1 MRKFKLGEPSAS
13 KRVVM
18 GKFPAGPVVGTPCF
32 HCRGLGFNPWSGNYN
47 PRSLAGCDK
56 DGVGEDSNCEGDG
69 DEGNMMV
76 KTVIVTM
83 LVMMVVK

>member
-1 MRKFKLGEPSAS
+1 
-13 KRVVM
+13 M
-18 GKFPAGPVVGTPCF
+18 GLCAFTAKV
-32 HCRGLGFNPWSGNYN
+32 GFNPWSGNYN

-56 DGVGEDSNCEGDG
+56 EGVGEDNNCEGDG